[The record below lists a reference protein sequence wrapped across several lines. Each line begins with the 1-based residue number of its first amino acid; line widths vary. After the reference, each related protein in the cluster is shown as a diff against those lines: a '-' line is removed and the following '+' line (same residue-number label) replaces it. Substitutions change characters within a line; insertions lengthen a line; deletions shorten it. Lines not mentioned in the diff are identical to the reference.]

1 MSDAADLPRKRVDED
16 WKARIEQEA
25 HRAGGL
31 PAAPSAAQA
40 GAAPQPSA
48 AEPPRRTPPGSPP
61 HPQLEMLV
69 SSLSMQ
75 ALMAL
80 GEIPH
85 PETGQPE
92 LHPEEAKSLIDI
104 LGMLE
109 EKTRGNLTPE
119 ETRLLG
125 DTLYQLRLRFVE
137 KTQSPGGGT

>member
-1 MSDAADLPRKRVDED
+1 MSDAADTPRKRVDEE

-25 HRAGGL
+25 RRAGD
-31 PAAPSAAQA
+31 S
-40 GAAPQPSA
+40 APQPPA
-48 AEPPRRTPPGSPP
+48 AAAPRRAQPSKAP
-61 HPQLEMLV
+61 HPQFEMLV

-92 LHPEEAKSLIDI
+92 VHAEEAKSLIDL

-109 EKTRGNLTPE
+109 EKTQGNLTAE

-137 KTQSPGGGT
+137 KTQQGGPSA